1 MLVES
6 FIISNV
12 IFSLRAIF
20 TTLYIVK
27 SSGKQDHCDLR
38 HNDEHWSELII
49 TCSFIDI
56 TNFTCVFDIAWLVMQ
71 KIVRNFLKIYPGY
84 LLEIGWA
91 GLVETSCTALDT

>member
-12 IFSLRAIF
+12 IFSLHAIF

-27 SSGKQDHCDLR
+27 SSGKQDHCDLG
-38 HNDEHWSELII
+38 HSDEHWSQLII

-56 TNFTCVFDIAWLVMQ
+56 TNFTGVFDIAWLVM
-71 KIVRNFLKIYPGY
+71 
-84 LLEIGWA
+84 
-91 GLVETSCTALDT
+91 